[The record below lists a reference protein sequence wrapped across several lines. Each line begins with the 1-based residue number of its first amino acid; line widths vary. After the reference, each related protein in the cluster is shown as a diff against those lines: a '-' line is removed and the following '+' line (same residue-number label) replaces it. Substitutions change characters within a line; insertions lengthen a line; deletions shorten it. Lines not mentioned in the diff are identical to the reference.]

1 MIVATIPNNESERL
15 QAVQRL
21 QILDSLPE
29 EEYDSITR
37 LASYICHVPVS
48 LITLI
53 EKDRQWFKSKVGTDI
68 CETDR
73 DSSFC
78 SHAILNPNQP
88 LVVNDVSK
96 DERFIDNPLTMGEN
110 GVSFYAGVPL
120 RDAFGNALGSLCVLD
135 TKPNQLSE
143 EQLKALQQLAAQV
156 EYLFQLRLQNQ
167 ELMSLKDTLSVH
179 NNLLKDF
186 ASTVSHDMKMP
197 LSNIIL
203 TSDILRKEYDNVLD
217 ERGINYLGYLKK
229 SALSLSD
236 YIGNILD
243 HYESTAYQR
252 DDAEAFELNVLLE
265 DIVELLQIKYDCEVH
280 LPERHLDVKCN
291 RSALEQIFLNLIANS
306 IKYNDKKRIIIE
318 IEASEDDQQYSFSV
332 SDNGMGIEENML
344 HSIFDLFSTV
354 GHLDREGQKGHGIGL
369 STVKKL
375 IETLEGTIEATS
387 TVGKGTTF
395 HFTIAK

>member
-1 MIVATIPNNESERL
+1 MIVAPMPTNESKRL
-15 QAVQRL
+15 ESIQRL
-21 QILDSLPE
+21 QILDTLPE

-37 LASYICHVPVS
+37 LASYICQVPVS
-48 LITLI
+48 LISLI
-53 EKDRQWFKSKVGTDI
+53 EKDRQWFKSKVGTDL

-78 SHAILNPNQP
+78 SHTILNPGQP
-88 LVVNDVSK
+88 MVVTDVSK

-110 GVSFYAGVPL
+110 GVAFYAGVPL
-120 RDAFGNALGSLCVLD
+120 RDDFGNALGSLCVLD
-135 TKPNQLSE
+135 TKPNELSE
-143 EQLKALQQLAAQV
+143 QQLEALKELAVQV
-156 EYLFQLRLQNQ
+156 EHLFQLRRQNH
-167 ELMSLKDTLSVH
+167 ELIRLKDTLSIH
-179 NNLLKDF
+179 NTLLKDF

-197 LSNIIL
+197 LSNIVL
-203 TSDILRKEYDNVLD
+203 TSDILRKEYEQVLD
-217 ERGINYLGYLKK
+217 NRGVNYLGYLKK

-243 HYESTAYQR
+243 HYESTAYHR
-252 DDAEAFELNVLLE
+252 EDAESFELNVLLE

-280 LPERHLDVKCN
+280 FPEEHMDVQCN

-306 IKYNDKKRIIIE
+306 IKYNDKERIIIE
-318 IEASEDDQQYSFSV
+318 INASEDEELYHFSV
-332 SDNGMGIEENML
+332 SDNGMGIEQDKL
-344 HSIFDLFSTV
+344 DSIFDLFSTV